1 MATVSA
7 APNGLEMSRP
17 ESPRLVSH
25 EMANPGWPG
34 RLHRVVRQPTSLLGA
49 FLLLKHR
56 EEQKCVDESVGLDGA
71 EVRAGNESMANV
83 VSQIPAPL
91 VCEHYRQIGGS
102 LLAEDGD
109 NGPLVK

>member
-1 MATVSA
+1 
-7 APNGLEMSRP
+7 
-17 ESPRLVSH
+17 
-25 EMANPGWPG
+25 
-34 RLHRVVRQPTSLLGA
+34 
-49 FLLLKHR
+49 
-56 EEQKCVDESVGLDGA
+56 VDESVGLDGA

-91 VCEHYRQIGGS
+91 VCEYYRQIGGS